1 MPISL
6 AARLRY
12 FTTAMAGLLAHG
24 VPDSTGFNVGAVR
37 SDPSGSRCLRRRVP
51 SSESTINLPSWFG
64 RGGVWVVAV
73 TPHHVLN
80 SLDQPPKP

>member
-12 FTTAMAGLLAHG
+12 FTKAMAGLLADG
-24 VPDSTGFNVGAVR
+24 VPDSTGFNVVVVR

-51 SSESTINLPSWFG
+51 SSESTISLPSWIG
-64 RGGVWVVAV
+64 SRGTWASV

-80 SLDQPPKP
+80 SLDQPPEP

>member
-51 SSESTINLPSWFG
+51 SAESTIRLPSWTG
-64 RGGVWVVAV
+64 SRETWASV